1 MAPSEYCHI
10 YACPS
15 AVHIDL
21 PDFIPSFNAQ
31 TLTLGKIF
39 LLWGQPDTGTGFPVT
54 QLMLCPSEYS
64 RFIWTMPLLMAFDF
78 WLVLMCSGGWT
89 LWYSKIPTNQT
100 ILKHLIFHFSEIKE
114 IILQSTPAKTSAA
127 VQWQPMLINAFCSS
141 VPFSARLRF
150 SPQW

>member
-1 MAPSEYCHI
+1 MAPSEYWHI
-10 YACPS
+10 YACPF
-15 AVHIDL
+15 AVRIDL

-64 RFIWTMPLLMAFDF
+64 RCIWTMPLLMAFDF

-89 LWYSKIPTNQT
+89 LWYSKIPTNPSYSKT
-100 ILKHLIFHFSEIKE
+100 PDFS
-114 IILQSTPAKTSAA
+114 LLRNQRNHPAKYASKNFVCCPVATCVDKS
-127 VQWQPMLINAFCSS
+127 LLF
-141 VPFSARLRF
+141 FSAI
-150 SPQW
+150 PC